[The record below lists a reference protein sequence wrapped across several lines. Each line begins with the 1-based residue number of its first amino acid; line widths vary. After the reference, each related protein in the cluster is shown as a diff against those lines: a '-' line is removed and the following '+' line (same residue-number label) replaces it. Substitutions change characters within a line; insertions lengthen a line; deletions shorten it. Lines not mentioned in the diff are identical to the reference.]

1 MTKSKTLPVF
11 VLVLLSNLASVAI
24 HAQAGLGSMVGTVTD
39 PTGAVVPSVAIR
51 AVDHNTGAIREVT
64 GNAQGYFVIPSLR
77 PSIYDLTLSAS
88 GFAPFTRNEVTL
100 LADQTLTLDVHL
112 SISGATLSVSVEDIS
127 TTQVDTTTSTLSQVV
142 EQKRIVDLPLNGR

>member
-51 AVDHNTGAIREVT
+51 AVDQNTGAIGEVT
-64 GNAQGYFVIPSLR
+64 GNAQGYFGIPSLR
-77 PSIYDLTLSAS
+77 PSIYDLTLSPS
-88 GFAPFTRNEVTL
+88 GFAPFTRNEGTL
-100 LADQTLTLDVHL
+100 LAAQTLT
-112 SISGATLSVSVEDIS
+112 
-127 TTQVDTTTSTLSQVV
+127 VDSH
-142 EQKRIVDLPLNGR
+142 LPLTGPPLNAAPQNIS